1 MEIRYSLSNDTWDE
15 KELEAIRRVISSNRF
30 TMGVEVEAYEKA
42 FAKYFGAKYAVMSNS
57 GSSANLLAI

>member
-15 KELEAIRRVISSNRF
+15 KELEAIHRVIRSNRF

-42 FAKYFGAKYAVMSNS
+42 FAKYPGES
-57 GSSANLLAI
+57 